1 MKNNKQLA
9 ALIPYLFVML
19 AVMSLM
25 FMNFN
30 TTDTTITYQQYVEL
44 LNKNQVD
51 SSNVTI
57 SEVVLKIEGLYTD
70 SKGVAVPYSLNVP
83 NTELQT
89 NTIIDLVNAKSDEVL
104 IIDAYETNPFWDL
117 VSEIGADVVIG
128 VDAHDPED
136 FLDFESIARAEKTLK
151 EKGIKVLERLSF

>member
-44 LNKNQVD
+44 LN
-51 SSNVTI
+51 
-57 SEVVLKIEGLYTD
+57 
-70 SKGVAVPYSLNVP
+70 
-83 NTELQT
+83 
-89 NTIIDLVNAKSDEVL
+89 
-104 IIDAYETNPFWDL
+104 
-117 VSEIGADVVIG
+117 
-128 VDAHDPED
+128 
-136 FLDFESIARAEKTLK
+136 
-151 EKGIKVLERLSF
+151 

>member
-57 SEVVLKIEGLYTD
+57 SEVVLKI
-70 SKGVAVPYSLNVP
+70 
-83 NTELQT
+83 
-89 NTIIDLVNAKSDEVL
+89 
-104 IIDAYETNPFWDL
+104 
-117 VSEIGADVVIG
+117 
-128 VDAHDPED
+128 
-136 FLDFESIARAEKTLK
+136 
-151 EKGIKVLERLSF
+151 

>member
-117 VSEIGADVVIG
+117 VS
-128 VDAHDPED
+128 
-136 FLDFESIARAEKTLK
+136 SILP
-151 EKGIKVLERLSF
+151 